1 MQNMLSFRE
10 RWLADNEV
18 ELSAFVTVAATVSN
32 EGWRRALLEAKE
44 NRKICNYI
52 RSVRLSK
59 ATGGGL
65 K

>member
-1 MQNMLSFRE
+1 MQNVLSFGE
-10 RWLADNEV
+10 RWLTDNEV

-32 EGWRRALLEAKE
+32 EGWRRTLSQAKE

-59 ATGGGL
+59 AQEED
-65 K
+65 